1 MVVTTHRITGGR
13 NGGRDSPV
21 LTIGNAILSD
31 AGVYACSAKNEYGQ
45 TRQAMFLSV
54 VPIPKM
60 RREYVVK
67 VGDQLRLPC
76 ADETAG
82 KSEIQTLSVV
92 TFSGSARKPK
102 KCHCKRL
109 SLRPMI
115 LGITRS
121 ILGQKKLSMY
131 LTSVTVSDKACNKF

>member
-1 MVVTTHRITGGR
+1 MTCRITDGR
-13 NGGRDSPV
+13 NGGRDTPV

-31 AGVYACSAKNEYGQ
+31 AGVYACTARNEYGQ

-76 ADETAG
+76 ADEKGGMDAQIDQPV
-82 KSEIQTLSVV
+82 E
-92 TFSGSARKPK
+92 TF
-102 KCHCKRL
+102 L
-109 SLRPMI
+109 
-115 LGITRS
+115 
-121 ILGQKKLSMY
+121 
-131 LTSVTVSDKACNKF
+131 VS

>member
-1 MVVTTHRITGGR
+1 MTFFATHRVTGGR
-13 NGGRDSPV
+13 NGGRDTPV

-31 AGVYACSAKNEYGQ
+31 AGVYACTAKNEYGQ

-76 ADETAG
+76 ADETKG
-82 KSEIQTLSVV
+82 K
-92 TFSGSARKPK
+92 
-102 KCHCKRL
+102 
-109 SLRPMI
+109 I
-115 LGITRS
+115 LKSTYHVILLNTERS
-121 ILGQKKLSMY
+121 INSF
-131 LTSVTVSDKACNKF
+131 ARF

>member
-1 MVVTTHRITGGR
+1 MRRSLPSSKYAENLDLYRNVTFFATHRVTGGR
-13 NGGRDSPV
+13 NGGRDTPV

-31 AGVYACSAKNEYGQ
+31 AGVYACTAKNEYGQ

-76 ADETAG
+76 ADETKG
-82 KSEIQTLSVV
+82 KSKIR
-92 TFSGSARKPK
+92 F
-102 KCHCKRL
+102 
-109 SLRPMI
+109 
-115 LGITRS
+115 
-121 ILGQKKLSMY
+121 
-131 LTSVTVSDKACNKF
+131 

>member
-1 MVVTTHRITGGR
+1 METGCILRSRSSRIVEFDVSCRITGSR
-13 NGGRDSPV
+13 NGGRDTPV

-31 AGVYACSAKNEYGQ
+31 AGVYACTAKNEYGQ

-76 ADETAG
+76 ADESG
-82 KSEIQTLSVV
+82 GEIKMGMYNI
-92 TFSGSARKPK
+92 FCHKP
-102 KCHCKRL
+102 
-109 SLRPMI
+109 LR
-115 LGITRS
+115 
-121 ILGQKKLSMY
+121 
-131 LTSVTVSDKACNKF
+131 F